1 MKVTCP
7 FRVHLPRKTKK
18 DKQIPINL
26 NWYRNA
32 QHFESNQAKKQFLE
46 DVRDQLEGKRLQTP
60 VTVCYQVFKPTRR
73 RLDKMNVV
81 AITSKFLLDALSE
94 LGVWVDDND
103 DYVKTEIILP
113 TEHDKDNARVE
124 VTLKTIKEI

>member
-1 MKVTCP
+1 
-7 FRVHLPRKTKK
+7 
-18 DKQIPINL
+18 
-26 NWYRNA
+26 
-32 QHFESNQAKKQFLE
+32 
-46 DVRDQLEGKRLQTP
+46 
-60 VTVCYQVFKPTRR
+60 
-73 RLDKMNVV
+73 MNVV

-103 DYVKTEIILP
+103 DYVKTETILP